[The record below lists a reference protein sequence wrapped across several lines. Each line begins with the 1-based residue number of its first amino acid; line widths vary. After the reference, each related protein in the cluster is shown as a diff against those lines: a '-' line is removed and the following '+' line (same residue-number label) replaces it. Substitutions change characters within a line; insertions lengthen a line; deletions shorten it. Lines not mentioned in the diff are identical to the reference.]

1 MLRWT
6 PSVCLSLTK
15 NIYFYRTDHVYIS
28 LLLLQTK
35 VQITTTN
42 VEGEATLRRRE
53 PNRGGP
59 RVTRNITETEVMNQ
73 IHEICSNGHPF
84 DKYNKDIELGKIL
97 TTQ

>member
-1 MLRWT
+1 MFQ
-6 PSVCLSLTK
+6 S
-15 NIYFYRTDHVYIS
+15 
-28 LLLLQTK
+28 K
-35 VQITTTN
+35 VQIVTTN

-84 DKYNKDIELGKIL
+84 DKYNKDIELGNIL
-97 TTQ
+97 